1 LQIHTT
7 CIRNNALHDLG
18 LIKLT
23 VARFVGI
30 GSLTGYINGHTKET
44 YPIKEVPQLFL
55 KSIIP
60 LIEK

>member
-1 LQIHTT
+1 
-7 CIRNNALHDLG
+7 LG